1 MARIISIVNQ
11 KGGTGKSAC
20 TANLAVGLAQK
31 NMKVLIVD
39 ADPQSD
45 VSAGFG
51 YRDCDDS
58 NETLTA
64 LMDAVM
70 KDEDIPS
77 DCYIRHQAEGI
88 DIICSNIGLAGTEV
102 QLVNAMSREYVLKQ
116 ILYGIKDQYDAVIID
131 CMPSLGMITINALAA
146 SDEVLIPVEASYLP
160 IKGLQQLLKTIGT
173 ALDITYHPE
182 DIAYLIYTS
191 GSTGVP
197 KGVVITQSAVM
208 NTVLDINQKFS
219 IDNTDKIIGLSSMC
233 FDLSVYDIFGSLSTG
248 AKLVE
253 IEDIHDI
260 SYLERIVE
268 KEGITVWNSV
278 PAIMEMFLNGI
289 GNERL
294 FPTINTVLLSGDW
307 IPVNMPNA
315 IKKVCENARVVS
327 LGGATE
333 GSIWSIYYP
342 VDYVDPEWKSIPYGK
357 PLANQTYY
365 VLNYE
370 GRECPVG
377 VSGEL
382 YIGGKGV
389 AQGYFKDQEKTNKA
403 FIVHPKYGRIY
414 RTGDYG
420 VLLKSGII
428 IFQGRKDS
436 QIKIRGHRIEIGE
449 IENQLLKH
457 PKVKNCVVVDWEDDL
472 GKKYLCGYFV
482 SENNIFNCAAI
493 VSHLGLYEV
502 MYKSNVLTCSNI
514 LKFAEK
520 KKNIKIF
527 HISTK
532 HVGFGSVPDKKEVLF
547 SESEFNVGQVIDN
560 NYAKTKYEAETLMRA
575 ARDEGYNINIF
586 RMGNISCELKG
597 GKFQKNIEQ
606 NAFYILTRSFLR
618 LGILPLSEQK
628 TVDLTYVDSAARAI
642 YLLATRKNLNNE
654 TYHIE
659 NTELL
664 SFTHMGKMIQKYG
677 ENVVLRPYEDM
688 WDYFLPIY
696 EEGTDNS
703 KMQEINNLI
712 AYIDFLPWHMPTM
725 FRFVKDKTKILLEKM
740 GFAWKEPDQEII
752 DNLLDY
758 GKQVGFFD

>member
-1 MARIISIVNQ
+1 MYKIAI
-11 KGGTGKSAC
+11 
-20 TANLAVGLAQK
+20 
-31 NMKVLIVD
+31 
-39 ADPQSD
+39 
-45 VSAGFG
+45 
-51 YRDCDDS
+51 CDD
-58 NETLTA
+58 
-64 LMDAVM
+64 D
-70 KDEDIPS
+70 KR
-77 DCYIRHQAEGI
+77 YR
-88 DIICSNIGLAGTEV
+88 
-102 QLVNAMSREYVLKQ
+102 
-116 ILYGIKDQYDAVIID
+116 
-131 CMPSLGMITINALAA
+131 
-146 SDEVLIPVEASYLP
+146 
-160 IKGLQQLLKTIGT
+160 KTIR
-173 ALDITYHPE
+173 E
-182 DIAYLIYTS
+182 
-191 GSTGVP
+191 
-197 KGVVITQSAVM
+197 
-208 NTVLDINQKFS
+208 
-219 IDNTDKIIGLSSMC
+219 
-233 FDLSVYDIFGSLSTG
+233 
-248 AKLVE
+248 
-253 IEDIHDI
+253 
-260 SYLERIVE
+260 IVE
-268 KEGITVWNSV
+268 HENSLHENE
-278 PAIMEMFLNGI
+278 IRFYEYES
-289 GNERL
+289 GNE
-294 FPTINTVLLSGDW
+294 
-307 IPVNMPNA
+307 
-315 IKKVCENARVVS
+315 
-327 LGGATE
+327 
-333 GSIWSIYYP
+333 
-342 VDYVDPEWKSIPYGK
+342 
-357 PLANQTYY
+357 
-365 VLNYE
+365 
-370 GRECPVG
+370 
-377 VSGEL
+377 
-382 YIGGKGV
+382 
-389 AQGYFKDQEKTNKA
+389 
-403 FIVHPKYGRIY
+403 
-414 RTGDYG
+414 
-420 VLLKSGII
+420 
-428 IFQGRKDS
+428 
-436 QIKIRGHRIEIGE
+436 
-449 IENQLLKH
+449 LLKH
-457 PKVKNCVVVDWEDDL
+457 TDILHELVFIDIRMPGLDGNQTALKLRNYNKDAVLIFCSSYFEPTVDSINFGQPFRYIMKDL
-472 GKKYLCGYFV
+472 HDTSLRR
-482 SENNIFNCAAI
+482 EIAAI
-493 VSHLGLYEV
+493 MTEVKRRFLNDYAVTVTSAGKIIRIHVENILYVSRA
-502 MYKSNVLTCSNI
+502 KTCSNI

-597 GKFQKNIEQ
+597 KKKKKNIEQ

>member
-1 MARIISIVNQ
+1 MYKIAI
-11 KGGTGKSAC
+11 
-20 TANLAVGLAQK
+20 
-31 NMKVLIVD
+31 
-39 ADPQSD
+39 
-45 VSAGFG
+45 
-51 YRDCDDS
+51 CDD
-58 NETLTA
+58 
-64 LMDAVM
+64 D
-70 KDEDIPS
+70 KR
-77 DCYIRHQAEGI
+77 YR
-88 DIICSNIGLAGTEV
+88 
-102 QLVNAMSREYVLKQ
+102 
-116 ILYGIKDQYDAVIID
+116 
-131 CMPSLGMITINALAA
+131 
-146 SDEVLIPVEASYLP
+146 
-160 IKGLQQLLKTIGT
+160 KTIREIIEHENS
-173 ALDITYHPE
+173 LPE
-182 DIAYLIYTS
+182 
-191 GSTGVP
+191 
-197 KGVVITQSAVM
+197 
-208 NTVLDINQKFS
+208 N
-219 IDNTDKIIGLSSMC
+219 
-233 FDLSVYDIFGSLSTG
+233 
-248 AKLVE
+248 E
-253 IEDIHDI
+253 IRFYEYE
-260 SYLERIVE
+260 S
-268 KEGITVWNSV
+268 
-278 PAIMEMFLNGI
+278 
-289 GNERL
+289 GNE
-294 FPTINTVLLSGDW
+294 
-307 IPVNMPNA
+307 
-315 IKKVCENARVVS
+315 
-327 LGGATE
+327 
-333 GSIWSIYYP
+333 
-342 VDYVDPEWKSIPYGK
+342 
-357 PLANQTYY
+357 
-365 VLNYE
+365 
-370 GRECPVG
+370 
-377 VSGEL
+377 
-382 YIGGKGV
+382 
-389 AQGYFKDQEKTNKA
+389 
-403 FIVHPKYGRIY
+403 
-414 RTGDYG
+414 
-420 VLLKSGII
+420 
-428 IFQGRKDS
+428 
-436 QIKIRGHRIEIGE
+436 
-449 IENQLLKH
+449 LLKH
-457 PKVKNCVVVDWEDDL
+457 TDILHELVFIDIRMPGLDGNQTALKLRNYNKDAVLIFYSSYFEPTVDSINFGQPFRYIMKDLHDTSLRREIAAIMTEVKRRFLNDYAVTVTSAGKIIRIHVENILYVSRAKRGCEITIVKEQEKETVRCREAFGELCEQLKDQGFAQAHYSYIVKL
-472 GKKYLCGYFV
+472 GKVEG
-482 SENNIFNCAAI
+482 
-493 VSHLGLYEV
+493 LGLYEV

>member
-1 MARIISIVNQ
+1 MSQWNDYAKGKGKLENIFDIEDYYLKQKGMRDSKKYKVDKKYWLSKLDDFPAAPNLKLRQNVRDVKAKNFKRIQEIIDRKTYNEICEITAKNNVSPSIAFITAYAYILGFWSNQ
-11 KGGTGKSAC
+11 KNLSINLTTMDRPTGIDA
-20 TANLAVGLAQK
+20 K
-31 NMKVLIVD
+31 NAIGEFTKIVLLDSSVD
-39 ADPQSD
+39 ATKSFWENAKMIQRRLLGGLGHRSYDGIEFIRDLMRESD
-45 VSAGFG
+45 
-51 YRDCDDS
+51 
-58 NETLTA
+58 T
-64 LMDAVM
+64 
-70 KDEDIPS
+70 PS
-77 DCYIRHQAEGI
+77 GSIMPVVFT
-88 DIICSNIGLAGTEV
+88 S
-102 QLVNAMSREYVLKQ
+102 M
-116 ILYGIKDQYDAVIID
+116 LYGDKNLTVDALGEIKYSISQTSQVYLDA
-131 CMPSLGMITINALAA
+131 
-146 SDEVLIPVEASYLP
+146 
-160 IKGLQQLLKTIGT
+160 Q
-173 ALDITYHPE
+173 
-182 DIAYLIYTS
+182 
-191 GSTGVP
+191 
-197 KGVVITQSAVM
+197 
-208 NTVLDINQKFS
+208 
-219 IDNTDKIIGLSSMC
+219 
-233 FDLSVYDIFGSLSTG
+233 
-248 AKLVE
+248 
-253 IEDIHDI
+253 I
-260 SYLERIVE
+260 SET
-268 KEGITVWNSV
+268 K
-278 PAIMEMFLNGI
+278 NGI
-289 GNERL
+289 VLNWDYMAEL
-294 FPTINTVLLSGDW
+294 FDSEMIKKMFRQYIALVKSIMDENLQYPEISKNDKKTINT
-307 IPVNMPNA
+307 
-315 IKKVCENARVVS
+315 
-327 LGGATE
+327 
-333 GSIWSIYYP
+333 Y
-342 VDYVDPEWKSIPYGK
+342 
-357 PLANQTYY
+357 NQTQTDIP
-365 VLNYE
+365 E
-370 GRECPVG
+370 TT
-377 VSGEL
+377 
-382 YIGGKGV
+382 I
-389 AQGYFKDQEKTNKA
+389 QDMFKLIAKA
-403 FIVHPKYGRIY
+403 YS
-414 RTGDYG
+414 D
-420 VLLKSGII
+420 
-428 IFQGRKDS
+428 
-436 QIKIRGHRIEIGE
+436 
-449 IENQLLKH
+449 
-457 PKVKNCVVVDWEDDL
+457 
-472 GKKYLCGYFV
+472 
-482 SENNIFNCAAI
+482 
-493 VSHLGLYEV
+493 
-502 MYKSNVLTCSNI
+502 I

-532 HVGFGSVPDKKEVLF
+532 HVGFGSVPDKKDVLF